1 MNGTHE
7 VPVGSGVAVP
17 RRAASRVIGALP
29 GWGAALL
36 RPSVSLPRIRQAGLC
51 FVDQAFSVGG
61 MFLANVALARTQP
74 KEEYGIFALSYSVF
88 TFLTALHNASI
99 LEAFTIY
106 GSGRYRGH
114 FPAYGRLLWRS
125 NVALSVGLS
134 VALVVVWRVLA
145 WTAPTLASHTLL
157 GMALTCGVLLTA
169 TFVRRTF
176 YIRRRPDLAARVS
189 VVFFVT
195 CACLLWLS
203 ARSGVLNGFY
213 AFVIVGS
220 AWCIACIFVA
230 AELPGRAS
238 GQSFIDLE
246 PNYWSEHWKY
256 SRWVLITA
264 FVVQSTTQ
272 GYYWVLAGFLSVK
285 EVANLRA
292 MTMIVT
298 PMDQVFIAL
307 NYLVLPVMAS
317 LYAAHRIGDLV
328 SLWRRYVLA
337 IAGLTACFAFFVRF
351 FGRSMMHFL
360 YAAKFDGLT
369 PLLSTLAFLPI
380 VMGVGYTMTAALQSA
395 EKPKFVFCGYL
406 AGGAAT
412 FALGIPLVIH
422 FGLRGAVYGM
432 LLTGAAYTSALG
444 WGFLTTVFK
453 QAHSQ
458 AS

>member
-1 MNGTHE
+1 M
-7 VPVGSGVAVP
+7 VGVLTSWMV
-17 RRAASRVIGALP
+17 
-29 GWGAALL
+29 ALL
-36 RPSVSLPRIRQAGLC
+36 RPSVSLSRIRQAGLC

-74 KEEYGIFALSYSVF
+74 KEAYGIFALSYSVF

-114 FPAYGRLLWRS
+114 FPAYGRMLWRS

-134 VALVVVWRVLA
+134 VVLVVVWRVLA
-145 WTAPTLASHTLL
+145 WTAPTLASYTLL

-169 TFVRRTF
+169 TFLRRTF

-189 VVFFVT
+189 VVFFIT
-195 CACLLWLS
+195 CASLLWLS

-213 AFVIVGS
+213 AFVIVGL
-220 AWCIACIFVA
+220 AWCIACLFVA
-230 AELPGRAS
+230 TELPGRVS
-238 GQSFIDLE
+238 SQSFIDLE

-272 GYYWVLAGFLSVK
+272 GYYWLLAGFLSVK

-406 AGGAAT
+406 AGGGAT
-412 FALGIPLVIH
+412 FVLGIPLVIH
-422 FGLRGAVYGM
+422 FGLQGAVYGM
-432 LLTGAAYTSALG
+432 LLTGGAYTSALG
-444 WGFLTTVFK
+444 WGFVTTVFK